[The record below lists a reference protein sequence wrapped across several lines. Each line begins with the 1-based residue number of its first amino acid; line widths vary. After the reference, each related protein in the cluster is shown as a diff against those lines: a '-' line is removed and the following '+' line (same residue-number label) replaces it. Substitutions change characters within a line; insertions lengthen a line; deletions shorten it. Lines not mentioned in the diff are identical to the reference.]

1 MITHEEARNKVK
13 SNHNKFYT
21 EGEFT
26 KDMLDY
32 ISQQEKKDELLGLYR
47 IQRKT
52 TTFEKWHKRNNR
64 IEELE
69 KELGEMK

>member
-1 MITHEEARNKVK
+1 MITHEEARLNVQQGVK
-13 SNHNKFYT
+13 EHNVRRF
-21 EGEFT
+21 
-26 KDMLDY
+26 LVDY
-32 ISQQEKKDELLGLYR
+32 ITQQEKKDELLGLYR